1 MLMKSLLISYTKHL
15 SWKANI
21 RDTLFEATIIH
32 IFLRH
37 WGLFQMGFLFEWAT
51 YQSFTVYI
59 ISPYWYNA
67 MEHYAVM
74 EQYNRRVSIIW
85 CHLVFHVRWG
95 LPSFV
100 LVLALRDLF
109 WRPVQQVFAWV
120 NETLSTYTISFFSY
134 L

>member
-21 RDTLFEATIIH
+21 RDTLFEGDHYSYFPPSLGA
-32 IFLRH
+32 FSN
-37 WGLFQMGFLFEWAT
+37 GFLFEWAT
-51 YQSFTVYI
+51 YQNFTVYI

-67 MEHYAVM
+67 MEHYTVM

-100 LVLALRDLF
+100 LVLALKDLF

-120 NETLSTYTISFFSY
+120 NETLSTYTLSF
-134 L
+134 